1 MEERRQR
8 SNEKVN
14 GQLDYQTR
22 KMISPQTDVNFKKE
36 NSNPLDQNSSFYS
49 LKGYERQAP
58 YKSNQYDQNRQTG
71 EPLKIGSTN
80 NPYLQQSVSNNN
92 EQEQVKPFIRAYQE
106 GDQRKPLDQVNY
118 QQQQRQLNERGII
131 SPQGNLDNQKRDTM
145 GTRTPFD
152 PNVNLSSQTPQSR
165 QDNCR
170 RDAQQSEQKREFQL
184 PEYKRMYPEDHRIH
198 QRQMSSFDMKQM
210 PIDQG
215 DRTRYE
221 QERIKTVGGQQEQPE
236 GMDRLIRPADYVRKS
251 NNNDFYEQ
259 DKRVLERREQFQRE
273 QGLYDQRN
281 SAKSQEYSQRQQIQN
296 KRPQEVSKT
305 PIEGRVSQ
313 KRGFD
318 DQIKYD
324 GKFNQ
329 SQYPYPESRNQQ
341 QQFYDMQP
349 PLEDQRRMLNPYD
362 EKRYANPYENRPQ
375 IQDQRPHFE
384 RKPDRPEYE
393 RRPDRPE
400 FENRSPFQ
408 ARFGPEGRPEVDQRV
423 PPEYRNQ
430 QGYNY
435 ERFQQH
441 GFRQGMEEKYQ
452 NEVRQPQ
459 KTQFQEIPACN
470 GPDRFQEAR
479 YGMNYR
485 KYPDGRFIQDG
496 QIERRVLLEGSFG
509 VMEGRPELQQG
520 RPELP
525 QRRPELPQGRPGL
538 MEERYME
545 GRQQQIEGRGGLNR
559 TYGEELYQGASIEG
573 RNGFDVPREQFGMR
587 PPIQNRPYEERGNI
601 EQRVHIETKNQYQR
615 EFDDKFGDRYFLQK
629 HTQYQDIMGRKDFD
643 RSDYGNLRE
652 ELDRRNNFGRPV
664 METNMSE
671 LGKRREFD
679 GMTRPGTNFG
689 RTNDVG
695 QKPEERY
702 LRREYQDQGQRL
714 SYHDDTSVIDRLGLE
729 KGTNRKIIGNQAAE
743 NMLRGGQQMNRQ
755 YDRERGFNRLGMG
768 ERVGSFNNNNKMGY
782 QRTAVQDREEYQAY
796 VRSKLLLKPALD
808 NDINDLQRM
817 KSQDQGF
824 QKLQS
829 PKGQID
835 TRIGGYDIQRR
846 EGRI

>member
-1 MEERRQR
+1 MMEERRQR

-22 KMISPQTDVNFKKE
+22 KIISPQTDVNFKKE

-92 EQEQVKPFIRAYQE
+92 EQEQIKPFIRPYQE

-118 QQQQRQLNERGII
+118 KYEQRQLNEKGIT
-131 SPQGNLDNQKRDTM
+131 SPYGNIDNKKRDTI

-152 PNVNLSSQTPQSR
+152 PNVNMSSQTPLSR

-170 RDAQQSEQKREFQL
+170 RDTQLSEQKREFQL
-184 PEYKRMYPEDHRIH
+184 PEYKRMYPEDHHRIH

-210 PIDQG
+210 PVDQG

-221 QERIKTVGGQQEQPE
+221 QERIKTLGGQQEQPE
-236 GMDRLIRPADYVRKS
+236 RMDRLIRASDYVRKPD
-251 NNNDFYEQ
+251 NNDLYEQ
-259 DKRVLERREQFQRE
+259 DKRVLERREQYQRGGVE

-281 SAKSQEYSQRQQIQN
+281 SAKSQEYSQRQQNQIR
-296 KRPQEVSKT
+296 RPQEVSKT
-305 PIEGRVSQ
+305 PVEGRVSQ

-318 DQIKYD
+318 DQIQQD

-329 SQYPYPESRNQQ
+329 SQYPEGRIQQ
-341 QQFYDMQP
+341 QQFYDIPP
-349 PLEDQRRMLNPYD
+349 PLDDQRRMPNPYD
-362 EKRYANPYENRPQ
+362 ERRYANPYEHRPQ
-375 IQDQRPHFE
+375 TQDQRPPF
-384 RKPDRPEYE
+384 E

-400 FENRSPFQ
+400 NERRLERPEFDRRLEFENRSPYQ
-408 ARFGPEGRPEVDQRV
+408 ARFGPEVRPEMDQRI

-435 ERFQQH
+435 ERFQQY
-441 GFRQGMEEKYQ
+441 GFRQGMEEQYQ

-459 KTQFQEIPACN
+459 KQQFQEIPACN
-470 GPDRFQEAR
+470 YPDRFQEAS

-485 KYPDGRFIQDG
+485 KYPDARFIQDG
-496 QIERRVLLEGSFG
+496 QKERREFLEGSFG
-509 VMEGRPELQQG
+509 IMQG
-520 RPELP
+520 RPEVT
-525 QRRPELPQGRPGL
+525 QGRPELPQGRPGL
-538 MEERYME
+538 ME
-545 GRQQQIEGRGGLNR
+545 GRQQQIDVRGGLNR
-559 TYGEELYQGASIEG
+559 TYGEELTQGAS
-573 RNGFDVPREQFGMR
+573 NGFDGRREQFGIR
-587 PPIQNRPYEERGNI
+587 PPIQSRPYEERGNF
-601 EQRVHIETKNQYQR
+601 EQRVHIETKNQYQK
-615 EFDDKFGDRYFLQK
+615 EFDDKFGDRYFEQK
-629 HTQYQDIMGRKDFD
+629 YTQKQDIMGRKDFG
-643 RSDYGNLRE
+643 RSDYGKLRE
-652 ELDRRNNFGRPV
+652 ELDRRNNYERPV

-671 LGKRREFD
+671 FGKRREFD
-679 GMTRPGTNFG
+679 GATRPETNFG

-695 QKPEERY
+695 QKPDERY
-702 LRREYQDQGQRL
+702 LRREYQDQGQKL
-714 SYHDDTSVIDRLGLE
+714 SYHNDTSVMDRLGLE
-729 KGTNRKIIGNQAAE
+729 KGTNLKIIGNQAAE
-743 NMLRGGQQMNRQ
+743 NMLRGGQPMNRQ
-755 YDRERGFNRLGMG
+755 YDRERGLNRLGMG
-768 ERVGSFNNNNKMGY
+768 ERVGSFTNNKMGY

-796 VRSKLLLKPALD
+796 VRSKLLLKPALE
-808 NDINDLQRM
+808 NDTTDLQRM